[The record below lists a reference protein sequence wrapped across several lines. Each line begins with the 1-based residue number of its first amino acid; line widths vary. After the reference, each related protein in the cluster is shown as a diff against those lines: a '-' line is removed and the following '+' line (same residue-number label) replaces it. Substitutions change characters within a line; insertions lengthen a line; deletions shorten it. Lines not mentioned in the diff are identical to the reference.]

1 MNNCSF
7 SVLNTDV
14 FGKVSVWWQPQASW
28 PVCDRYPWEQGPAPT
43 FPCTP
48 RPWLRSLAS
57 FRCWGCLRCKSFQIE
72 HQNRILL
79 DSELVCKM
87 WVKLWCN
94 WKCPNQAASLL
105 LTLWPYHPH
114 MGKWDLADHI
124 NWALKGEGAEG
135 REDPSLQICH
145 LLLPRLS
152 SLPHPWSYWSIHR
165 SLRMLCAKAQA
176 YKPCA
181 DSSEGLP
188 LLQLEI
194 SSMNWRKEERREEI
208 KQEKKEGRNGGR
220 EGRREGWWEGG
231 MERGE
236 EGRKKV
242 RKKWR
247 KDERWELWQ
256 HSHLAHCGQTEEV
269 EEKRMAL
276 DRGVSLLWPQ
286 SQTSIRKSE
295 LYVIWNVGIFRSLEV
310 VGGDSLEL
318 PYPTVWPLATGDCWT
333 HERQCNMLKWS
344 YFGYIGL
351 NKMHH

>member
-105 LTLWPYHPH
+105 LTLWPYQPH

-165 SLRMLCAKAQA
+165 SLRMFCAKAQA

-181 DSSEGLP
+181 DASEGLP

-247 KDERWELWQ
+247 KGWKVRTMTAFSPGPLWTNRG
-256 HSHLAHCGQTEEV
+256 SRREEDGPWQGRV
-269 EEKRMAL
+269 PAVATKP
-276 DRGVSLLWPQ
+276 D
-286 SQTSIRKSE
+286 
-295 LYVIWNVGIFRSLEV
+295 LYQEVRVI
-310 VGGDSLEL
+310 
-318 PYPTVWPLATGDCWT
+318 
-333 HERQCNMLKWS
+333 CNMVCGDIQIPWGCGWWFSRVALSNSVAIS
-344 YFGYIGL
+344 YRWLL
-351 NKMHH
+351 NTWKAVQHAKMIIFWIYWFK